1 MASLIE
7 EPMNK
12 VLYAVLLSGSLL
24 VAAGCDQLESST
36 KHVVNAAA
44 DSAKQVVDDTH
55 KAATQAL
62 DEARQE
68 LSLQEPPPNS
78 AETENTSDKEI

>member
-1 MASLIE
+1 
-7 EPMNK
+7 MNK
-12 VLYAVLLSGSLL
+12 ALYAVLLSGSLL
-24 VAAGCDQLESST
+24 VVAGGDQLESST

-62 DEARQE
+62 DDARQE
-68 LSLQEPPPNS
+68 LSLQESPPNS

>member
-1 MASLIE
+1 
-7 EPMNK
+7 MNK
-12 VLYAVLLSGSLL
+12 ALYAVLLSGSLL
-24 VAAGCDQLESST
+24 VVAGCDQLESST
-36 KHVVNAAA
+36 KQMVNAAA

>member
-1 MASLIE
+1 
-7 EPMNK
+7 MNK
-12 VLYAVLLSGSLL
+12 ALYAVLLSGSLL
-24 VAAGCDQLESST
+24 VVAGCDQLESST
-36 KHVVNAAA
+36 KQVVNAAA

-55 KAATQAL
+55 KVATQAL

>member
-1 MASLIE
+1 
-7 EPMNK
+7 MNK

-36 KHVVNAAA
+36 KHVANAAA
-44 DSAKQVVDDTH
+44 DSAKKVVDDTH

-68 LSLQEPPPNS
+68 LSLQESPPNS